1 MRHKLAAVGLL
12 VLTAAAAQP
21 ASSQTPSFAGTWKLN
36 KEASDDPREKLQ
48 EATERGMKM
57 TDGMSGGRGTVRTGA
72 GRVDGESGGG
82 REPGAGGGG
91 GGGALSGPDFMR
103 VMRPAPQIVVEQ
115 NDTAVIVRDDR
126 GLPQVFYLDGR
137 KVEEPMPGAEPKQT
151 TAKLGK
157 DGKLTIERKLGGL
170 GAMKEVYVLDAE
182 KRRLVVEA
190 KLTSPTL
197 GKTVEIKRVYDAGS

>member
-1 MRHKLAAVGLL
+1 MRHSLAAVGLL
-12 VLTAAAAQP
+12 VLAAAAAQP
-21 ASSQTPSFAGTWKLN
+21 ASSQTVSFAGTWKLN
-36 KEASDDPREKLQ
+36 NDASDNPREKLQ

-57 TDGMSGGRGTVRTGA
+57 SDGMSGGRGTVRTGA

-82 REPGAGGGG
+82 REPGSGG

-103 VMRPAPQIVVEQ
+103 VMRPAPRIVVEQ
-115 NDTAVIVRDDR
+115 NDTVVIVRDER

-170 GAMKEVYVLDAE
+170 GGLKEVYVLDAE
-182 KRRLVVEA
+182 KHQLIVEA
-190 KLTSPTL
+190 KLTSPSL

>member
-1 MRHKLAAVGLL
+1 MRHNLAAVGLL
-12 VLTAAAAQP
+12 ILAAAAAQP
-21 ASSQTPSFAGTWKLN
+21 ASSQTVSFAGTWKLN
-36 KEASDDPREKLQ
+36 NDASDNARGKLA
-48 EATERGMKM
+48 EATERGP
-57 TDGMSGGRGTVRTGA
+57 TVVAGMREGSGRVRTGA
-72 GRVDGESGGG
+72 GSIDRETGGGSGGS
-82 REPGAGGGG
+82 GGG

-115 NDTAVIVRDDR
+115 NDTVLIIRDDR

-137 KVEEPMPGAEPKQT
+137 KVEEPMPGAEPKLT

-170 GAMKEVYVLDAE
+170 GGLKEVYVLDAE
-182 KRRLVVEA
+182 KHQLIVEA
-190 KLTSPTL
+190 KLTSPSL